1 MKKSKYPLAERFLG
15 EAGVS
20 DFVVPGRA
28 RLCLHKEADR
38 QWAKLTDQEKESLL
52 TTMELVIT
60 DPVFE
65 GSVDYLPNSRVLKGE
80 KIMLNE
86 QETKLL
92 FFTRLQSVG
101 SHKWFILQTILDA
114 HAEIRMSL

>member
-20 DFVVPGRA
+20 DFMVPGRA
-28 RLCLHKEADR
+28 RLCLHKDADR

-52 TTMELVIT
+52 MTMEKVIT

-65 GSVDYLPNSRVLKGE
+65 GFLDYLPNSRVLKGG

-92 FFTRLQSVG
+92 IFARSQPVG
-101 SHKWFILQTILDA
+101 SHKWFVLQTILDA

>member
-1 MKKSKYPLAERFLG
+1 
-15 EAGVS
+15 
-20 DFVVPGRA
+20 
-28 RLCLHKEADR
+28 
-38 QWAKLTDQEKESLL
+38 
-52 TTMELVIT
+52 MELVIT

-101 SHKWFILQTILDA
+101 SHEWFVLQTILDA
-114 HAEIRMSL
+114 HAEIRMSLWNLFVPLTESLYENLLNGEA